1 MKMIIKW
8 FFILLAAIIGLALV
22 AIISLYFYTE
32 SQFNQQYEIEKDE
45 IGLIAEYSGES
56 EGFDRLL
63 IAFCQECHGSN
74 MAGQVMEEDPLIGII
89 VAPNLTSGEGGI
101 GTYFTDEDY
110 VRTIRHGLDVSNRS
124 LIVMPSNYFAQLS
137 DDDLSQIISYIK
149 NLPPVDNVLPESRIG
164 LLGRFFMLQD
174 PSLLPASVID
184 HSAERSSTPEKEVS
198 AEYGEYLAVI
208 CALCH
213 GQDFSGGPE
222 ASSGLNLTPAGNLS
236 NLTEEEFVTTIRT
249 GVTPEGEVF
258 DPVEMPYEQ
267 ISLMSDDEL
276 RAIWLYLQ
284 SLPPIE
290 SQLVHPD

>member
-1 MKMIIKW
+1 MKTIIKW

-32 SQFNQQYEIEKDE
+32 TQFNQQYEIEKDE
-45 IGLIAEYSGES
+45 IGLIAENSGES
-56 EGFDRLL
+56 DGFDRLL

-110 VRTIRHGLDVSNRS
+110 IRTIRHGLDVSNRS

-137 DDDLSQIISYIK
+137 DDDLSQIISYMK
-149 NLPPVDNVLPESRIG
+149 SLPPVDNVLPESRIG

-184 HSAERSSTPEKEVS
+184 HSAERSSTPEKGVS

-213 GQDFSGGPE
+213 GEDFSGGPE
-222 ASSGLNLTPAGNLS
+222 ASSALNLTPAGN
-236 NLTEEEFVTTIRT
+236 
-249 GVTPEGEVF
+249 
-258 DPVEMPYEQ
+258 
-267 ISLMSDDEL
+267 
-276 RAIWLYLQ
+276 
-284 SLPPIE
+284 
-290 SQLVHPD
+290 